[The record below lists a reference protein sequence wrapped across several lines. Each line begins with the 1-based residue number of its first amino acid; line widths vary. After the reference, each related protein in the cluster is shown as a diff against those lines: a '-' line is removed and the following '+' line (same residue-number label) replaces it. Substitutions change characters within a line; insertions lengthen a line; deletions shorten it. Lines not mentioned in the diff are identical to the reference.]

1 MTTSSS
7 QEEGLNCQF
16 PIDQSCVTHASRP
29 FLDKRNDSL
38 KVCASLRGL
47 GHRLARQARQLQSL
61 HFSGCCDCR
70 FSGCRLS
77 QGFKPEITWSDKR
90 RFSLARPPI
99 EFLRSVTWVSLVA
112 TGHLDRFDL
121 VTRVIWVSGPLGLL
135 GSLGSLHQESH
146 DNETGRQK
154 EFRKHYVTRAS
165 TNSRKQ
171 FWTTTAILDRKNLA
185 SAISRNQSWTAKTSS
200 VGPRISISKLTTT
213 SPQKQKQFW

>member
-99 EFLRSVTWVSLVA
+99 EFLRGRLGRSLGSVSWP
-112 TGHLDRFDL
+112 
-121 VTRVIWVSGPLGLL
+121 RVIWIDSTWSLESFGFLDHLGCL
-135 GSLGSLHQESH
+135 GHLG
-146 DNETGRQK
+146 R
-154 EFRKHYVTRAS
+154 F
-165 TNSRKQ
+165 
-171 FWTTTAILDRKNLA
+171 IKN
-185 SAISRNQSWTAKTSS
+185 
-200 VGPRISISKLTTT
+200 LTTT
-213 SPQKQKQFW
+213 KLDGKKSSGNTM